1 MKQAKKKITIALT
14 GNPNCG
20 KTTIFNN
27 LTGDRQHVGNYP
39 GVTVEKKEGYF
50 DYNSTEVK
58 VVDLPGTYS
67 LTALSLDE
75 QVARTFIINEKPDV
89 VVNIVDYSNLERN
102 LYLTT
107 QLIEM
112 KTPLVLI
119 FNMSDVAQE
128 RGIEYDL
135 NKLSQL
141 LGAPI
146 VTTVG
151 CKGNHKKNIMEA
163 VLDVVS
169 KDTKYSLP
177 VIRYGKD
184 IENEID
190 IIEIVIIEEGLVPE
204 NYDAHWLALKLL
216 ENDLRVLKP
225 TDSERIYTTV
235 QKSTQHIERIHRENP
250 EIHIADHRYKF
261 IAKVCK
267 KAVISNAS
275 NQPTRS
281 DRIDFILTN
290 HIFGLPIFL
299 ALMFLVFTLT
309 FTVGE
314 IPMGWIESFFNW
326 SGLKISGFWQ
336 PGSDS
341 MLKSLLV
348 DGIIGGVGGVI
359 IFLPNILLLFLALSI
374 LEDSG
379 YMPRAV
385 FILDRFMEKI
395 GLHGRSF
402 MPMLIGFGCTV
413 PAIMATRTLG
423 SRRDRLVTM
432 MILPLMSCGARFPI
446 YALIIPA
453 FFPNK
458 YRGGMLFLMYII
470 GIGSAILLAKL
481 LKTTILKGSPSPL
494 IMELPPYKLP
504 PLKSVVTNMW
514 EKSWLY
520 LRKAGT
526 VILGVSVVLWAL
538 TSYPQ
543 KTEITAI
550 EPDAIQA
557 EQLSYSVAGR
567 IGKVMEP
574 VIKPMGFDW
583 RIGTAMI
590 GAFAAKEVFVS
601 QLGIIYSVGD
611 ANEESDKLRD
621 KLARNYT
628 PLVGFTIMLFMLLS
642 TPCMATFAVTKQES
656 GSWKWAFLQL
666 GGLTAF
672 AYVLTTLVYQVGSLL
687 GIGV

>member
-1 MKQAKKKITIALT
+1 MNQTNKKITIALT

-39 GVTVEKKEGYF
+39 GVTVEKKEGF
-50 DYNSTEVK
+50 LDYNGTEVK

-89 VVNIVDYSNLERN
+89 VVNIIDYSNLERN

-119 FNMSDVAQE
+119 FNMSDVAVR

-135 NKLSQL
+135 NKLSAL

-146 VTTVG
+146 VSTIG
-151 CKGNHKKNIMEA
+151 SEGNYKKDIIKA
-163 VLDVVS
+163 VLDVISGEVE
-169 KDTKYSLP
+169 YSQP
-177 VIRYGKD
+177 EISYGKD
-184 IENEID
+184 IENEIGL
-190 IIEIVIIEEGLVPE
+190 IENVIIEEGLVPE
-204 NYDAHWLALKLL
+204 NYDSQWLALKLL
-216 ENDLRVLKP
+216 ENDLRILKP
-225 TDSERIYTTV
+225 TDTERIYTTV
-235 QKSTQHIERIHRENP
+235 QKSTQHIESIHHENP

-261 IAKVCK
+261 ISKICK
-267 KAVISNAS
+267 KAAITTSDHR
-275 NQPTRS
+275 PTRS
-281 DRIDFILTN
+281 DRIDRILTN
-290 HIFGLPIFL
+290 HIFGLPIFF
-299 ALMFLVFTLT
+299 ALMFLVFHLT
-309 FTVGE
+309 FTLGE
-314 IPMGWIESFFNW
+314 IPMGWIESFFGW
-326 SGLKISGFWQ
+326 SSVLISGLWQ
-336 PGSDS
+336 PGSES

-385 FILDRFMEKI
+385 FILDRVMEKI

-402 MPMLIGFGCTV
+402 MPMMIGFGCTI

-423 SRRDRLVTM
+423 NRRDRLVTM

-453 FFPNK
+453 FFPDK

-481 LKTTILKGSPSPL
+481 LKTTVLKGTPSPL
-494 IMELPPYKLP
+494 IMELPPYKVP
-504 PLKSVVTNMW
+504 PLRSVLTNMW
-514 EKSWLY
+514 EKSWMY

-526 VILGVSVVLWAL
+526 VILGVSIVLWVL

-543 KTEITAI
+543 KAEITAT
-550 EPDAIQA
+550 ESDAIQA

-567 IGKVMEP
+567 IGMVMEP

-611 ANEESDKLRD
+611 ADQESGALRD

-628 PLVGFTIMLFMLLS
+628 PLTGFTIMLFMLLS
-642 TPCMATFAVTKQES
+642 MPCMATIAVTKQES
-656 GSWKWAFLQL
+656 GSWKWAMLQL

-672 AYVLTTLVYQVGSLL
+672 AYIMTALVFQIGSLL